1 MIFVGSKEIDEI
13 NMYAKKS
20 QSEVIMTYFYS
31 FEYLDCSRVTSFKD
45 ELRYMSVLYAMTSV
59 LIALSLMRPF
69 SKKPTIV

>member
-1 MIFVGSKEIDEI
+1 
-13 NMYAKKS
+13 
-20 QSEVIMTYFYS
+20 MTYFYS

-59 LIALSLMRPF
+59 LIALSLLRPF